1 MMLPPTAARQT
12 TYAQQGAEKEAN
24 GLIQQI
30 EDALA
35 AILMGAELDA
45 EALETA
51 ADRIER
57 TSRDF
62 AVALRQLAREHKIVQ
77 EGAEA

>member
-1 MMLPPTAARQT
+1 MLPLAGTRQS
-12 TYAQQGAEKEAN
+12 TYAEQGAEKEASR
-24 GLIQQI
+24 LIQQI
-30 EDALA
+30 ENALA
-35 AILMGAELDA
+35 AIGMRDELDA

-62 AVALRQLAREHKIVQ
+62 VVALRQLAREHKIVQ
-77 EGAEA
+77 GGAEE

>member
-1 MMLPPTAARQT
+1 MLPPGAARQT

-24 GLIQQI
+24 RLIQQI

-35 AILMGAELDA
+35 AIGMPAELDA

-62 AVALRQLAREHKIVQ
+62 AVALRELAREHKLSQ
-77 EGAEA
+77 EDADE

>member
-1 MMLPPTAARQT
+1 MLPPTAARQS

-24 GLIQQI
+24 RLIQQI

-35 AILMGAELDA
+35 AIGINADLDA

-77 EGAEA
+77 EGDEE

>member
-1 MMLPPTAARQT
+1 MLPPVGTRQS
-12 TYAQQGAEKEAN
+12 TYAEQGAEKEAN
-24 GLIQQI
+24 RLIQQI
-30 EDALA
+30 ENALA
-35 AILMGAELDA
+35 AIGMRTELDA

-62 AVALRQLAREHKIVQ
+62 VVALRQLAREHKIVQ
-77 EGAEA
+77 EGAEE